1 MDNERTTAVLEN
13 IDWRLANVEQILPTL
28 PTRDEMRA
36 TVQEEGERS
45 RRYMQVLTEGLRD
58 DIRLLAEGHLALD
71 RRDAAQHA
79 ETTARLDTLEFRV
92 AHPTRPR
99 PAG

>member
-1 MDNERTTAVLEN
+1 MHAAIQAAV
-13 IDWRLANVEQILPTL
+13 APL

-58 DIRLLAEGHLALD
+58 DIRLIAEGHLALD